1 MLGEGNSGAWQ
12 FCGRTSVM
20 PGGHSS
26 PGLIWTPPL
35 PCPGCATSPAQR
47 MSAPRAARASVER
60 RITPPLSQDVT
71 LAPEGIEMSDLTV
84 VWEEEALKL
93 LEERDR
99 FTRNA
104 IRQEFGR
111 DPKKDAIQFDP
122 DHATYATPVS

>member
-1 MLGEGNSGAWQ
+1 
-12 FCGRTSVM
+12 
-20 PGGHSS
+20 
-26 PGLIWTPPL
+26 
-35 PCPGCATSPAQR
+35 
-47 MSAPRAARASVER
+47 
-60 RITPPLSQDVT
+60 
-71 LAPEGIEMSDLTV
+71 MSDLTV

-122 DHATYATPVS
+122 DHATYATPVSDRRFSVVWRWKPEDRQVVVRAVVPLTNMPVNESELRKPEDLVKLKDYIWRAVEVESKGEIRP